1 MANNGIQLSGTWMLS
16 TAALMTALGLS
27 LTVGGTAAQ
36 EASSLEAAV
45 QAAGVTDEK
54 TLDLARQADEINRL
68 IEERE
73 GLSDEE
79 AAFLDHLESV
89 GDPAEAMRQYMKM
102 RNAESE

>member
-16 TAALMTALGLS
+16 TAALMSALGLS

-73 GLSDEE
+73 G
-79 AAFLDHLESV
+79 
-89 GDPAEAMRQYMKM
+89 
-102 RNAESE
+102 

>member
-73 GLSDEE
+73 G
-79 AAFLDHLESV
+79 
-89 GDPAEAMRQYMKM
+89 
-102 RNAESE
+102 

>member
-1 MANNGIQLSGTWMLS
+1 
-16 TAALMTALGLS
+16 MTALGLS

-73 GLSDEE
+73 G
-79 AAFLDHLESV
+79 
-89 GDPAEAMRQYMKM
+89 
-102 RNAESE
+102 